1 MNGTETIKDLVDEVK
16 LSVKELSLKAKCWD
30 IAMAKGW
37 RVVADVK
44 IHKNYCDYI
53 EYIKNYDKKLFNSEY
68 RLTEEEFE
76 LLKEGSIPKPKRII
90 YRATC
95 KYCKC
100 EFEFET
106 EDCIY
111 AEKCINGNMVVDCPC
126 CKNHVNCLHDTLSYR
141 EEEQ

>member
-1 MNGTETIKDLVDEVK
+1 MIKI
-16 LSVKELSLKAKCWD
+16 LKD
-30 IAMAKGW
+30 
-37 RVVADVK
+37 
-44 IHKNYCDYI
+44 
-53 EYIKNYDKKLFNSEY
+53 
-68 RLTEEEFE
+68 
-76 LLKEGSIPKPKRII
+76 GSIPKPKRII

-141 EEEQ
+141 EEETNG